1 MKSLTIQ
8 TSLLI
13 AFALAATI
21 LLASIGC
28 NSGQVS
34 GKTSK
39 QKTSSGSQLND
50 TQNMTATAN
59 NGDINLNCIV
69 DHIQNPPES
78 FHYTFTNVSD
88 NPWHEDADVTPQN
101 IDGSFMN
108 NSLPKPQEF
117 HGPPR
122 AVSSNLMAIG
132 RMADTF
138 ATVHATAAVL
148 SQGGEKKNGYDTTKL
163 SIDTARGSVTEQRL
177 FRTLLG
183 ASGFE
188 KGTVWVTSEGCPV
201 QIALDEQLQTR
212 NGSVSTNHYEEAMV
226 KKP

>member
-1 MKSLTIQ
+1 VMPFARLS
-8 TSLLI
+8 SSAFSHALI
-13 AFALAATI
+13 AAIIVVAV
-21 LLASIGC
+21 GC
-28 NSGQVS
+28 NSNS
-34 GKTSK
+34 SK
-39 QKTSSGSQLND
+39 SVNIHDQKTV
-50 TQNMTATAN
+50 ATSPVTN
-59 NGDINLNCIV
+59 GGGDIDLNCV
-69 DHIQNPPES
+69 SRHIQNPPDS
-78 FHYTFTNVSD
+78 FHYTFTVVSD

-117 HGPPR
+117 HGAPQQM
-122 AVSSNLMAIG
+122 SSNLMAIG

-148 SQGGEKKNGYDTTKL
+148 SEGAEKKNGYDTVKL
-163 SIDTARGSVTEQRL
+163 SIDTSRGSVTEQGL

-201 QIALDEQLQTR
+201 QIVLDEQLQAR
-212 NGSVSTNHYEEAMV
+212 NGSVSTSHYEEAMV